1 MTNVRKRMR
10 ILLTNDDGIKADGIK
25 KLAEIVTQIADEVY
39 IVAPNQERSGVSH
52 GITVRDSLRIQKQDF
67 PFGVKAYSCSGTPA
81 DCVKAAIHAIMPIE
95 PDFVISGINHGYNVG
110 FDTVYSGTVAAAR
123 DAAYQG
129 IKSAAV
135 SAYAKDFRIADLYL
149 KELIEDILEKDLKN
163 HEIWNINFPSCE
175 PTVCKGIK
183 TTHPSKKSFYMDT
196 YEKKAISEQDWEIRL
211 IDNFTKDHDQTSDV
225 HAINHGYISVGKIVC
240 DALRVKDNIGD

>member
-1 MTNVRKRMR
+1 MR
-10 ILLTNDDGIKADGIK
+10 ILLTNDDGINADGIY
-25 KLAEIVTQIADEVY
+25 KLAEIVTKITDEVY

-52 GITVRDSLRIQKQDF
+52 GITVRESLKIKKQDF

-81 DCVKAAIHAIMPIE
+81 DCVKAAVHAIMPAK

-135 SAYAKDFRIADLYL
+135 SAFSRDFRIADLYL
-149 KELIEDILEKDLKN
+149 KDIIEDIVEKDLQY

-175 PTVCKGIK
+175 PNVCKGIK
-183 TTHPSKKSFYMDT
+183 TSYPSMKSFYMDS
-196 YEKKAISEQDWEIRL
+196 YEKKAIGAEEWEIRL
-211 IDNFTKDHDQTSDV
+211 IDDFTKEHDHTSDV
-225 HAINHGYISVGKIVC
+225 HAVNNGYVSVGKIVC
-240 DALRVKDNIGD
+240 DTLRINEKNKGL